1 MVRRLGFRP
10 LVLVFGLSVAFCGAR
25 RLLALIYYAPRKI
38 GIWRGKEGST
48 VQRFNGSTVQRIGFR
63 SIVQVFGLPLVVLQ
77 CKTIAGLP
85 IFRFAKNR
93 KLVPERGIDGSTP
106 RRSDVSACDHL
117 YWSLGC
123 LS

>member
-1 MVRRLGFRP
+1 MLRRLGFRP

-38 GIWRGKEGST
+38 GSWRGKEGST
-48 VQRFNGSTVQRIGFR
+48 VRRIGLR
-63 SIVQVFGLPLVVLQ
+63 PLVLVFGLPLVVLR
-77 CKTIAGLP
+77 CKTTAGRP
-85 IFRFAKNR
+85 IFCFAKNR

>member
-48 VQRFNGSTVQRIGFR
+48 VQRFDGSTVQRF
-63 SIVQVFGLPLVVLQ
+63 
-77 CKTIAGLP
+77 
-85 IFRFAKNR
+85 
-93 KLVPERGIDGSTP
+93 DGSTY
-106 RRSDVSACDHL
+106 RLSTNCTGLWVASRSFDVQNHCRPS
-117 YWSLGC
+117 YFSLREK
-123 LS
+123 